1 MSELETENRVLQ
13 AKLDCTSITLSTYVK
28 EMQQMLESHEIANII
43 NMEVESGE
51 EEEEEEDYDF
61 HNAAALI
68 RGPIN

>member
-1 MSELETENRVLQ
+1 
-13 AKLDCTSITLSTYVK
+13 
-28 EMQQMLESHEIANII
+28 MQQMLESHEIANII